1 MIRPG
6 WIECFTNLSTDNTKG
21 NPMKTTTRLMLIAC
35 LSLPVLAACSK
46 QDDKTAAVA
55 QAPLAAPTTNDG
67 NAWDTYLTQVVNR
80 HIEGATSVYL
90 YTLPDP
96 AGADF
101 QGNYDRQL
109 EKAQGDV
116 ARGGVEGT
124 LLAYGSQNSAKSADL
139 AVASFAQAQPGM
151 MKGVRVM
158 FIGAQA
164 DSDRVKAAV
173 EPSGAKYEF
182 IEAK

>member
-1 MIRPG
+1 
-6 WIECFTNLSTDNTKG
+6 
-21 NPMKTTTRLMLIAC
+21 MKTTTRLLLIAC
-35 LSLPVLAACSK
+35 LSMPLLAACNK
-46 QDDKTAAVA
+46 QEDKSAAVE
-55 QAPLAAPTTNDG
+55 QAPLAAPTGTDG
-67 NAWDTYLTQVVNR
+67 AAWDTYLTEVVKRN
-80 HIEGATSVYL
+80 IEGATNVYL

-101 QGNYDRQL
+101 QGEYDRQL

-124 LLAYGSQNSAKSADL
+124 LLAFGSQNSAKSADL
-139 AVASFAQAQPGM
+139 AIASFAQAQPGT

-164 DSDRVKAAV
+164 DADRVKAAV
-173 EPSGAKYEF
+173 EPSGAKFEF
-182 IEAK
+182 VEAK

>member
-1 MIRPG
+1 
-6 WIECFTNLSTDNTKG
+6 
-21 NPMKTTTRLMLIAC
+21 MKT
-35 LSLPVLAACSK
+35 LPYLTLCGLLPLLAACNKSE
-46 QDDKTAAVA
+46 DKSAAVA
-55 QAPLAAPTTNDG
+55 EAPLAAPTTNDG
-67 NAWDTYLTQVVNR
+67 TAWDTYLTKVVTQK
-80 HIEGATSVYL
+80 IEGATNVYL

-101 QGNYDRQL
+101 QGEYDRQL

-124 LLAYGSQNSAKSADL
+124 LLAFGSQNSAKSADL
-139 AVASFAQAQPGM
+139 AIASFAQAQPGT

-164 DSDRVKAAV
+164 DADRVKAAV
-173 EPSGAKYEF
+173 EPSGAKFEF

>member
-1 MIRPG
+1 
-6 WIECFTNLSTDNTKG
+6 
-21 NPMKTTTRLMLIAC
+21 MKTTTRLLLIAC
-35 LSLPVLAACSK
+35 LSMPLLAACNK
-46 QDDKTAAVA
+46 QEEKTAAVA
-55 QAPLAAPTTNDG
+55 EAPLAAPTTNDSA
-67 NAWDTYLTQVVNR
+67 AWDTYLTEVVKRN
-80 HIEGATSVYL
+80 IEGATNVYL

-101 QGNYDRQL
+101 EGEYARQL

-116 ARGGVEGT
+116 ARGGVDGT

-139 AVASFAQAQPGM
+139 AVASFAQAQPGT

-158 FIGAQA
+158 FIGAPA
-164 DSDRVKAAV
+164 DTDRVKAAV
-173 EPSGAKYEF
+173 EPSGAKFEF

>member
-1 MIRPG
+1 
-6 WIECFTNLSTDNTKG
+6 
-21 NPMKTTTRLMLIAC
+21 MKSTTRLLLIAC
-35 LSLPVLAACSK
+35 LSMPVLAACNK
-46 QDDKTAAVA
+46 KEETVAVA
-55 QAPLAAPTTNDG
+55 QAPLAAPTTGDSA
-67 NAWDTYLTQVVNR
+67 AWDTYLTEVVKRN
-80 HIEGATSVYL
+80 IEGSTNVYL

-101 QGNYDRQL
+101 QGEYDRQL

-116 ARGGVEGT
+116 ARGGVDGT

-139 AVASFAQAQPGM
+139 AVASFAQAQPGA

>member
-1 MIRPG
+1 M
-6 WIECFTNLSTDNTKG
+6 
-21 NPMKTTTRLMLIAC
+21 
-35 LSLPVLAACSK
+35 LAACSK

-67 NAWDTYLTQVVNR
+67 AAWDTYLTEVVKRN
-80 HIEGATSVYL
+80 IEGATNVYL

-101 QGNYDRQL
+101 EGEYARQL

-124 LLAYGSQNSAKSADL
+124 LLAFGSQNSPKSADL
-139 AVASFAQAQPGM
+139 AIASFAGAQAGT

-158 FIGAQA
+158 FIGASA
-164 DSDRVKAAV
+164 DSERVKAAV

>member
-1 MIRPG
+1 
-6 WIECFTNLSTDNTKG
+6 
-21 NPMKTTTRLMLIAC
+21 MKTTTRLLLIAC
-35 LSLPVLAACSK
+35 LSMPLLAACNK
-46 QDDKTAAVA
+46 QAENTAAVA
-55 QAPLAAPTTNDG
+55 EAPLAAPTTKEG
-67 NAWDTYLTQVVNR
+67 AAWDTYLTEVVKRN
-80 HIEGATSVYL
+80 IEGATNVYL

-101 QGNYDRQL
+101 QGEYDRQL

-124 LLAYGSQNSAKSADL
+124 LLAFGSQDSAKSADL
-139 AVASFAQAQPGM
+139 AVASFAQAAPGT

-173 EPSGAKYEF
+173 EPSGAKFEF

>member
-1 MIRPG
+1 
-6 WIECFTNLSTDNTKG
+6 
-21 NPMKTTTRLMLIAC
+21 MKTTTRLLLIAC
-35 LSLPVLAACSK
+35 LSMPLLTACNK
-46 QDDKTAAVA
+46 KDEQTTAVA
-55 QAPLAAPTTNDG
+55 ETALAAPTTTDST
-67 NAWDTYLTQVVNR
+67 AWDTYLTEVVKRN
-80 HIEGATSVYL
+80 IEGATNVYL

-101 QGNYDRQL
+101 QGEYDRQL

-116 ARGGVEGT
+116 ARGGVDGT

-139 AVASFAQAQPGM
+139 AVASFAQAQPGT

-164 DSDRVKAAV
+164 DAERVKAAV
-173 EPSGAKYEF
+173 EPSGAKFEF
-182 IEAK
+182 FEAK

>member
-1 MIRPG
+1 
-6 WIECFTNLSTDNTKG
+6 
-21 NPMKTTTRLMLIAC
+21 MKTTTRLLLLAC
-35 LSLPVLAACSK
+35 LSMPLLVACNK
-46 QDDKTAAVA
+46 GEDKTAAVA
-55 QAPLAAPTTNDG
+55 EAPLAAPTTNDSA
-67 NAWDTYLTQVVNR
+67 AWDTYLTEVVKRN
-80 HIEGATSVYL
+80 IDSATNVYL

-101 QGNYDRQL
+101 EGEYARQL

-124 LLAYGSQNSAKSADL
+124 LLAFGSQNSAKSADL
-139 AVASFAQAQPGM
+139 AMASFVQAQPGA

-158 FIGAQA
+158 FIGASA
-164 DSDRVKAAV
+164 DSERVKGAV